1 MEQSIW
7 FLSPIPFKLLLP
19 LRHVVIVQEVA
30 FNFQRPTVAYIGR
43 DASASKEV
51 CSHKQVLRGRAG
63 LSGKPTIPITLVHQ
77 NYQEI

>member
-19 LRHVVIVQEVA
+19 LRHVVIVQVA
-30 FNFQRPTVAYIGR
+30 FNFQRPTVAYTGG

-51 CSHKQVLRGRAG
+51 CSHKQVLRGSG
-63 LSGKPTIPITLVHQ
+63 LGFQASLLFP
-77 NYQEI
+77 